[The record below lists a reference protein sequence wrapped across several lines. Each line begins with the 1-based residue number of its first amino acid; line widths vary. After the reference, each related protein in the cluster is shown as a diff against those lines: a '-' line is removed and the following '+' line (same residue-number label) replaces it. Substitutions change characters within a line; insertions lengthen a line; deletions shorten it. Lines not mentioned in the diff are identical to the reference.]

1 MKTINLF
8 HAAVFAMLASGC
20 ASDQPPQAAER
31 KIVVSAPVAPV
42 TPVEPAP
49 APIRTATEAKATFSV
64 ADEVNTKLRVAFISS
79 GEEKGFAAKLARRLA
94 AKVVVS
100 KADIVLQEPC
110 DMVINIAPEFEIIDK
125 TREYYRVNCKQIDV
139 TIRTARKIFAAMT
152 CEVENLPRKL
162 GLQNA
167 KEQYLPQAVNEIAPF
182 LGKEL
187 EKISNDHVA
196 VSEINLTLANL
207 QSRPEPRYVSAQ
219 VNRVA
224 EILGS
229 MSGVLNFTNVRQDVN
244 KATCTFRVVY
254 LKEQFPQGFA
264 NVLNAKLSGK

>member
-1 MKTINLF
+1 MKTLNLF

-20 ASDQPPQAAER
+20 ASDLPPQAAER
-31 KIVVSAPVAPV
+31 KIVVSAPVAPAK
-42 TPVEPAP
+42 PVAPAP
-49 APIRTATEAKATFSV
+49 APIRTATQAKATFSV
-64 ADEVNTKLRVAFISS
+64 ADEVNTKLRVAFNTPSN
-79 GEEKGFAAKLARRLA
+79 ENNFTTKLARRLVE
-94 AKVVVS
+94 KVVVS

-110 DMVINIAPEFEIIDK
+110 DMLISIDPEFEIIDK
-125 TREYYRVNCKQIDV
+125 SREYYRVNCKQIYV
-139 TIRTARKIFAAMT
+139 TIRTARKVFAAKN

-187 EKISNDHVA
+187 ERISNSHVA

-207 QSRPEPRYVSAQ
+207 QSRPEPGYVSAQ

-224 EILGS
+224 EILGG

-264 NVLNAKLSGK
+264 NVLNGKLSGK